1 MDKSFVDQVIIKLG
15 DRYVIAATKDHNFG
29 IVVQVARLNPTHV
42 RGDNGAV
49 YKGHEPVVMWQ
60 QIVSLGNKNAKTNE
74 IDFRDIQSIDSDLK
88 AALGKAQQYAQ
99 KCLQVESG
107 VDALLVALDKEVNK

>member
-1 MDKSFVDQVIIKLG
+1 MENKFVDQVIIKQG
-15 DRYVIAATKDHNFG
+15 DRYVIGVTKDHNLG

-49 YKGHEPVVMWQ
+49 YKGHEPVILWQ
-60 QIVSLGNKNAKTNE
+60 TVVSLGSKNVKTHD
-74 IDFRDIQSIDSDLK
+74 IDFRDATSIESDLK

-99 KCLQVESG
+99 KCIQNESA
-107 VDALLVALDKEVNK
+107 VDALLIALDKEVNK